1 MHYSRVALVLA
12 ASLYLGLSV
21 AAFAK
26 PHHPAPPP
34 PPPPPSWTGYYV
46 GVNLGYSWG
55 RSHTDYSAVSTNNG
69 LVPETTSDSV
79 DMNGVIGGGQVG
91 YNYQFS
97 PNYVAGIEADIQASA
112 ERGSGN
118 PLVCTNPQACDF
130 GNINDSYTEK
140 LEWFGTVRGR
150 LGYLTTPN
158 VLVYGTA
165 GFAYGELK
173 RDDNYIY
180 SGFGFCASGTPPNC
194 TPQSNSTSAIK
205 PGWTAGA
212 GMEMKLWG
220 NWSGRIE
227 YLYMELAGLGTSS
240 FVLTNGNPPLPPFV
254 TLTTTSHNFTDNILR
269 VGLNYQ
275 WR

>member
-1 MHYSRVALVLA
+1 MHHSRVALILA
-12 ASLYLGLSV
+12 ASLYLGLNA

-26 PHHPAPPP
+26 PHHPTPPP

-55 RSHTDYSAVSTNNG
+55 RSSSDYFTTSTNG
-69 LVPETTSDSV
+69 SEATSDSV
-79 DMNGVIGGGQVG
+79 NINGVIGGGQIG

-97 PNYVAGIEADIQASA
+97 PNYVAGLEADIQGSG

-118 PLVCTNPQACDF
+118 PLICQNPLACDF

-158 VLVYGTA
+158 VLVYATG
-165 GFAYGELK
+165 GFAYGELR

-180 SGFGFCASGTPPNC
+180 SGFLFCNSPPAGAGAC
-194 TPQSNSTSAIK
+194 TPQSGSASAIK

-212 GMEMKLWG
+212 GAEMKLWG

-227 YLYMELAGLGTSS
+227 YLYMELEGLGTST
-240 FVLTNGNPPLPPFV
+240 FTLTSGNPTPIF
-254 TLTTTSHNFTDNILR
+254 LTTTSHAFTDNILR
-269 VGLNYQ
+269 VGLDYQ
-275 WR
+275 WQ